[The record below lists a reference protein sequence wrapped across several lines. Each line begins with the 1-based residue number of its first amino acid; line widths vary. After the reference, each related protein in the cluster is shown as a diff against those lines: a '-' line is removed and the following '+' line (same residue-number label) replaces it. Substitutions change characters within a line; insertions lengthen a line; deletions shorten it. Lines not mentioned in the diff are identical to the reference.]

1 MHINGIR
8 RGERAL
14 VIQWA
19 DGVEG
24 IYPFLWLRDNDPSGF
39 HPDTHERTFDL
50 LSVQSDISPSTVE
63 HTPGGDELTL
73 TWPDLEGSS
82 RYSTAWLASHG
93 PGKPNDDPARIAW
106 TSWDAQSGSPIPR
119 FPAADLMMQ
128 GEELLACLRISAS
141 HGLAIVVGL
150 EPREEAGLDLGAL
163 IGPMRNSNF
172 DLTYDVVSKPDP
184 NNSAYTADALPLHTD
199 LPNQEIPPGY
209 QFLHCIDNSAEGGGS
224 LFCDGLKIAENHRAS
239 EPEHFDLLSGVTIP
253 FRFHDATADIRVRRP
268 VITLDESGQIIMIAF
283 NAHIADTFDM
293 APDVI
298 PAYYDAYRHFM
309 AMVRD
314 PAYLVEVELD
324 AGEMVVFDNRR
335 VLHGRAEFF
344 PQTGHRHLKGF
355 YIDRADMESRIR
367 VLSRRHG
374 SGVEP
379 IP

>member
-24 IYPFLWLRDNDPSGF
+24 IFPFLWLRDNDPSGF
-39 HPDTHERTFDL
+39 HPDTRERTFDL
-50 LSVQSDISPSTVE
+50 LSVQDDIAPSTVE

-73 TWPDLEGSS
+73 TWPDLVGGSRFS
-82 RYSTAWLASHG
+82 VAWLASHR
-93 PGKPNDDPARIAW
+93 PGKPNDDPGRIGWA
-106 TSWDAQSGSPIPR
+106 SWDAHSGSSIPR
-119 FPAADLMMQ
+119 FPAADLTTQ
-128 GEELLACLRISAS
+128 DEELLAYLRTAAS
-141 HGLAIVVGL
+141 HGLAIVEGL
-150 EPREEAGLDLGAL
+150 QPREEAGLDLGAL

-172 DLTYDVVSKPDP
+172 DLTFDVVSKPDP

-209 QFLHCIDNSAEGGGS
+209 QFLHCISNTAKGGGS
-224 LFCDGLKIAENHRAS
+224 LFCDGLKIAEDLRAS
-239 EPEHFDLLSGVTIP
+239 EPEHFDLLSQVAIP
-253 FRFHDATADIRVRRP
+253 FRFHDATADIRVHRP
-268 VITLDESGQIIMIAF
+268 VITLNESGQIVMIAF

-298 PAYYDAYRHFM
+298 PAYYDAYRRFM
-309 AMVRD
+309 ALVRD
-314 PAYLVEVELD
+314 PAYLVEVELK

-335 VLHGRAEFF
+335 ILHGRAEFF

-367 VLSRRHG
+367 VLSRRALRC
-374 SGVEP
+374 
-379 IP
+379 